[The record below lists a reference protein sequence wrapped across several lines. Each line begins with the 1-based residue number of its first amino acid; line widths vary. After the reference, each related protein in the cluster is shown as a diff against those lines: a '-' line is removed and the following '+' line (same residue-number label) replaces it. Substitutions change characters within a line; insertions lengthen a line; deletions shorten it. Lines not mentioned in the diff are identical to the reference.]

1 MDDEEDYYMSADDGE
16 LSQGSAA
23 DYEDD
28 DDAFADDTACLN
40 AAEHVVVP
48 RAAYQCFGAVEVR
61 AKQSEA
67 IARVVAVLQVN
78 TDEATQ
84 LLRTFKWNVNTVNEE
99 WFADEERVRTSAGL
113 LPRDADAS
121 EPEPERVVRC
131 GVCFEDFSADA
142 STNPGCRHD
151 FCGECWRGYLENAVD
166 NGPSCLD
173 ARCPH
178 EGCGARVTEAL
189 ARRFLSDAAAEK
201 LSTFQWRSWVDDN
214 PRVKWCV
221 GPGCERSVQIDVVRG
236 ERPVDVTSHCGTS
249 FCWQCQEQAHRPVD
263 CETVRKWLIKNSAES
278 ENMNWILANTKPC
291 PECKRPIEKSMGCM
305 HMTCSQCQYQF
316 CWMCQGKWA
325 DHGERTGGF
334 YACNTYEKEKKYT
347 KNFSEDEKRRALAKS
362 SLERYMHYYERWL
375 AHGSSQVKAVNDLKE
390 MTESKIARL
399 GDLQNTPASQLKF
412 VMDALEQIAECRRVL
427 KWTYGYGFYNME
439 DDGMK
444 KKFFEYIQ
452 ADAEVGLER
461 LTKAVET
468 DLEEFFHEEK
478 TAEEFDTFRGVLTGL
493 TSVTAKYFKTLVT
506 ELEEGL
512 PGVESE
518 AVDAAGGGKKP
529 GVLTRLAAAGGG
541 AGK

>member
-1 MDDEEDYYMSADDGE
+1 M
-16 LSQGSAA
+16 
-23 DYEDD
+23 
-28 DDAFADDTACLN
+28 
-40 AAEHVVVP
+40 
-48 RAAYQCFGAVEVR
+48 
-61 AKQSEA
+61 
-67 IARVVAVLQVN
+67 
-78 TDEATQ
+78 
-84 LLRTFKWNVNTVNEE
+84 
-99 WFADEERVRTSAGL
+99 
-113 LPRDADAS
+113 
-121 EPEPERVVRC
+121 
-131 GVCFEDFSADA
+131 
-142 STNPGCRHD
+142 
-151 FCGECWRGYLENAVD
+151 
-166 NGPSCLD
+166 
-173 ARCPH
+173 
-178 EGCGARVTEAL
+178 
-189 ARRFLSDAAAEK
+189 
-201 LSTFQWRSWVDDN
+201 
-214 PRVKWCV
+214 
-221 GPGCERSVQIDVVRG
+221 
-236 ERPVDVTSHCGTS
+236 
-249 FCWQCQEQAHRPVD
+249 
-263 CETVRKWLIKNSAES
+263 
-278 ENMNWILANTKPC
+278 
-291 PECKRPIEKSMGCM
+291 
-305 HMTCSQCQYQF
+305 
-316 CWMCQGKWA
+316 
-325 DHGERTGGF
+325 
-334 YACNTYEKEKKYT
+334 
-347 KNFSEDEKRRALAKS
+347 RRALAKS